1 MDRTILIS
9 QLLDFHLSRAIARE
23 HLKDGIMRK
32 FIQLAEDVEADLKEL
47 DNDADELD
55 RRRRDG
61 KERAKAVVNTHH
73 RLQDRIDE
81 GISALEKVADNA
93 GLARPNTR
101 TAAELAAIE
110 AEEAAQKGKTEGLP
124 EEPKLG
130 EASGDTP
137 ATFQK
142 AAE

>member
-1 MDRTILIS
+1 
-9 QLLDFHLSRAIARE
+9 
-23 HLKDGIMRK
+23 MRK

-47 DNDADELD
+47 DNDADDLD

-81 GISALEKVADNA
+81 GILALEKVADSA

-101 TAAELAAIE
+101 TAAELAAIDAEEKAAIDRLKTE
-110 AEEAAQKGKTEGLP
+110 AETSEVGQKFMNEQIELAKAEA
-124 EEPKLG
+124 PKLG